1 MTNGDNAV
9 FAEIRQRTSSCFGTS
24 GKTVN
29 EQNRQRLQRGKHV
42 IYYHLHLQRS
52 RWDNGAPCRFDA
64 IVNKGDRPNACIDG
78 IKNSF

>member
-24 GKTVN
+24 AETVN
-29 EQNRQRLQRGKHV
+29 EQNRQRLQRVAH
-42 IYYHLHLQRS
+42 YLHLQRS
-52 RWDNGAPCRFDA
+52 RWDNGVPCRFDA